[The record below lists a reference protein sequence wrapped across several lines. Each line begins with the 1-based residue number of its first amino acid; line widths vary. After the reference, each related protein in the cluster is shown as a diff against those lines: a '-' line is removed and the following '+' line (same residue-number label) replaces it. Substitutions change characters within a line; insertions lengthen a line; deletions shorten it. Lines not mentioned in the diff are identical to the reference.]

1 MPWLERFEQG
11 IIKDILLEDEKDVYF
26 PKFNVDGLLR
36 GDYESR
42 MRGYATGFANG
53 FLSPNNIRQL
63 ENLDPIPDEEGGNV
77 YVANGSYVKLK
88 NIGVA
93 YLKNQAVPEE
103 PEKPKEPE
111 EEEETEI
118 DEKST
123 ESKGHAERKKQR
135 KVERRS

>member
-11 IIKDILLEDEKDVYF
+11 IIKDVLLEDEKDVYF

-88 NIGVA
+88 DIGVA
-93 YLKNQAVPEE
+93 YLKNQTAPEE

-111 EEEETEI
+111 PEPEPEE
-118 DEKST
+118 KPT